1 VVVKVKIAQI
11 SPLVESVPPVL
22 YGGTERVVSYLT
34 EELVR
39 QGHQVTLFAS
49 GDSITSARLI
59 SPCPT
64 ALRFDQTCQD
74 PAAFITLM
82 LDDVFQRI
90 SEFDVVHFHLDYVHL
105 PLWRMHPCPAITTMH
120 GRLDLKQFIP
130 VYRRFSEMPLAS
142 ISLAQRAPLK
152 WANWRANVYHGLP
165 LDLYQPNYEQGKYLA
180 YLGRISPEKR
190 PDLAI
195 EIAIRAGIPL
205 KIAAKVDRAD
215 RDYFEQQVKPLL
227 NHPLIEYVGE
237 VTDSE
242 KERFLGE
249 AYALVFPIDWPE
261 PFGLVM
267 IEAMA
272 CGTPVVA
279 FRRGSVPEII
289 GHGATGYV
297 VDNCEEAAKALREIS
312 KLSRRNI
319 RSCFESRFSAQR
331 MALDYVSVYERV
343 QSETSN
349 SQYSV
354 TRCS

>member
-1 VVVKVKIAQI
+1 VKIAQI

-59 SPCPT
+59 APCPT

-74 PAAFITLM
+74 PLAFITLM

-90 SEFDVVHFHLDYVHL
+90 SEFDAVHFHLDYVHL
-105 PLWRMHPCPAITTMH
+105 PLWRLQPCPAITTMH
-120 GRLDLKQFIP
+120 GRLDLKQLTP
-130 VYRRFSEMPLAS
+130 VYRRFTEMPLTS
-142 ISLAQRAPLK
+142 ISFAQRAPLK
-152 WANWRANVYHGLP
+152 WANWRGNVYHGLP
-165 LDLYQPNYEQGKYLA
+165 LDLYQPNYEDGKYLA
-180 YLGRISPEKR
+180 YLGRIAPEKR

-195 EIAIRAGIPL
+195 QIAIGAGIPL

-215 RDYFEQQVKPLL
+215 RDYFEQKIKPLL
-227 NHPLIEYVGE
+227 DHPLIEYVGE

-242 KERFLGE
+242 KERFLGD

-297 VDNCEEAAKALREIS
+297 VDNCDDAVKALQEIP
-312 KLSRRNI
+312 KLSRRNV
-319 RSCFESRFSAQR
+319 RSCFEERFSAQR
-331 MALDYVSVYERV
+331 MARDYVSLYRQMQAEPSNLES
-343 QSETSN
+343 SET
-349 SQYSV
+349 
-354 TRCS
+354 RCL

>member
-1 VVVKVKIAQI
+1 MKIAQI

-39 QGHQVTLFAS
+39 QGHEVTLFAS

-74 PAAFITLM
+74 PLAFIGLM

-90 SEFDVVHFHLDYVHL
+90 SEFDVAHFHLDYVHL
-105 PLWRMHPCPAITTMH
+105 PLWRIHPCPAITTMH
-120 GRLDLKQFIP
+120 GRLDLNQYIP
-130 VYRRFSEMPLAS
+130 VFRRFADMPLTS
-142 ISLAQRAPLK
+142 ISLAQRAPLR

-165 LDLYQPNYEQGKYLA
+165 LDLYQPNYEDGKYLA

-190 PDLAI
+190 PDFAI
-195 EIAIRAGIPL
+195 QIAKAAGIPL
-205 KIAAKVDRAD
+205 KIAAKVDRVD
-215 RDYFEQQVKPLL
+215 RDYFQHQIKPLL
-227 NHPLIEYVGE
+227 DHPLIEYVGE
-237 VTDSE
+237 VTDGE

-249 AYALVFPIDWPE
+249 AHALLFPIDWPE

-279 FRRGSVPEII
+279 FRRGSVPEIVD
-289 GHGATGYV
+289 HGATGYI
-297 VDNCEEAAKALREIS
+297 VDNCDEAVEP
-312 KLSRRNI
+312 
-319 RSCFESRFSAQR
+319 
-331 MALDYVSVYERV
+331 YERFLSSAGV
-343 QSETSN
+343 VFARPLRRGLAPREWRLITSRYIN
-349 SQYSV
+349 E
-354 TRCS
+354 CSRKPRRPGIQ

>member
-1 VVVKVKIAQI
+1 MKIAQI

-49 GDSITSARLI
+49 GDSITNARLI
-59 SPCPT
+59 SPCPS

-74 PAAFITLM
+74 PVAFITLM
-82 LDDVFQRI
+82 LDDVFHRI
-90 SEFDVVHFHLDYVHL
+90 SEFDVVHFHLDYLHL
-105 PLWRMHPCPAITTMH
+105 PLWKMHSCAGVTTMH
-120 GRLDLKQFIP
+120 GRLDLQHLTP
-130 VYRRFSEMPLAS
+130 VYKRFADMPLVS
-142 ISLAQRAPLK
+142 ISLAQRAPLH

-165 LDLYQPNYEQGKYLA
+165 LDLYRPNFESGKYLA

-215 RDYFEQQVKPLL
+215 RGYFEQQIKPQLK
-227 NHPLIEYVGE
+227 HPLIEYVGE
-237 VTDSE
+237 VTDGE
-242 KERFLGE
+242 KERFLGD
-249 AYALVFPIDWPE
+249 AQALIFPIDWPE

-279 FRRGSVPEII
+279 FRRGSVPEIVD
-289 GHGATGYV
+289 HGMTGFI
-297 VDNCEEAAKALREIS
+297 VDNCDEAVEALPDIP
-312 KLSRRNI
+312 KLSRPDI
-319 RSCFESRFSAQR
+319 RRRFEKRFSAER
-331 MALDYVSVYERV
+331 MALDYVSLYERV
-343 QSETSN
+343 RSATSR

-354 TRCS
+354 TRCP

>member
-1 VVVKVKIAQI
+1 
-11 SPLVESVPPVL
+11 
-22 YGGTERVVSYLT
+22 
-34 EELVR
+34 
-39 QGHQVTLFAS
+39 
-49 GDSITSARLI
+49 
-59 SPCPT
+59 
-64 ALRFDQTCQD
+64 
-74 PAAFITLM
+74 
-82 LDDVFQRI
+82 
-90 SEFDVVHFHLDYVHL
+90 
-105 PLWRMHPCPAITTMH
+105 
-120 GRLDLKQFIP
+120 
-130 VYRRFSEMPLAS
+130 MPLAS

-165 LDLYQPNYEQGKYLA
+165 LDLYQPNYEHGKYLA

-205 KIAAKVDRAD
+205 KLAAKVDRAD
-215 RDYFEQQVKPLL
+215 RDYFEQQIKPLL
-227 NHPLIEYVGE
+227 NHPLVEYVGE

-249 AYALVFPIDWPE
+249 AYALLFPIDWPE

-289 GHGATGYV
+289 NHGATGYV
-297 VDNCEEAAKALREIS
+297 VDNCEEAAKALREIPR
-312 KLSRRNI
+312 LSRRNI
-319 RSCFESRFSAQR
+319 RSCFEIRFSARR

-343 QSETSN
+343 LSETPN

>member
-1 VVVKVKIAQI
+1 MKIAQI

-22 YGGTERVVSYLT
+22 SGGTERVVSYLT
-34 EELVR
+34 EELIR
-39 QGHQVTLFAS
+39 QGHDVTLFAS

-74 PAAFITLM
+74 PLAFIMLM

-105 PLWRMHPCPAITTMH
+105 PLWKLHPCPAVTTMH
-120 GRLDLKQFIP
+120 GRLDLKQLIP
-130 VYRRFSEMPLAS
+130 VYQRFPGMPLVS
-142 ISLAQRAPLK
+142 ISLAQRTPLH
-152 WANWRANVYHGLP
+152 WANWGANVYHGLP
-165 LDLYQPNYEQGKYLA
+165 LDLYRPNFEDGKYLA

-195 EIAIRAGIPL
+195 QIAIRAGIPL
-205 KIAAKVDRAD
+205 KIAAKVDHVD
-215 RDYFEQQVKPLL
+215 RDYFEQQIKPQMK
-227 NHPLIEYVGE
+227 HPLIEYVGE
-237 VTDSE
+237 VTDGE

-249 AYALVFPIDWPE
+249 AQALIFPIDWPE

-279 FRRGSVPEII
+279 FRRGSVPEIVD
-289 GHGATGYV
+289 HGVTGCI
-297 VDNCEEAAKALREIS
+297 VDNCDQAVEALRDIPS
-312 KLSRRNI
+312 LSRRNV
-319 RSCFESRFSAQR
+319 RHGFEKRFSAER
-331 MALDYVSVYERV
+331 MARDYVSLYQRV
-343 QSETSN
+343 RSQQVSN
-349 SQYSV
+349 SQYSM